1 MDWSETLDLTN
12 KISII
17 SNGLRYAVVYK
28 DIDPLNKIIWNL
40 QTTLDVLQEMI
51 DDENNDRER

>member
-28 DIDPLNKIIWNL
+28 DIDTLNISKS
-40 QTTLDVLQEMI
+40 
-51 DDENNDRER
+51 